1 LFEEHENVMSAPT
14 SNHPIGK
21 SAPRKEG
28 RRKVTGQALYVD
40 DISFPEMLY
49 GTTVRSQAARGRIKS
64 ISFEGDIPWNEFTIV
79 TAKDIRDYG
88 GENYV
93 ALILN
98 DQPYLTDEVVN
109 HPEEPI
115 LLLAHADKYLLE
127 EARRNVRVE
136 IEALPPIFTLED
148 SVNKKEIVWG
158 DDNVF
163 KSFLVDKG
171 NVDEVWSEADFI
183 VEGEYFTGAQE
194 QLYIENNGAIAIAN
208 EADGVTVWG
217 SMQCPYYVHKAL
229 MKLFN
234 LPEGKIRVIQT
245 ETGGGFGGK
254 EEYPSLVA
262 GHAALLSLKSGK
274 PVKMVYDRAEDM
286 VATTKRHPSR
296 TRHKTAV
303 SKDGKLLAMDIEFIV
318 DGGAYCTLS
327 PVVLSRGTIHA
338 AGPYYCPHVRIR
350 SSAVA
355 TNVPPH
361 GAFRG
366 FGAPQSIF
374 ALERQLD
381 KVAKTVGLTPDE
393 FRRRNFVHEGETT
406 ATNQVIREKVDMDHL
421 LDRAFELTGYHE
433 KRERFARENNEYGLE
448 AGAEGRSTFD
458 RGSSPTVRAGVDPS
472 PRIKKG
478 IGFASFMHGAGFTGS
493 GEVYLASVVG
503 AEATTQ
509 GRVRILAASTEIG
522 QGTNT
527 IFSQIAAE
535 ALGVDESLIEVAQ
548 PDTKDVPNSGP
559 TVASRTCMVVGKL
572 VESAVLGLKQTL
584 VGSGLLQ
591 ESYRDPEFQKACQ
604 KYVESFGP
612 LKTFSKYQPPPNV
625 YWDDEKYQGDA
636 YGTYAWA
643 VYLAQVSVDT
653 LTYEAR
659 VDDFVA
665 VQEVGR
671 VINPILAAG
680 QIEGGVAQAIGFT
693 LFENVV
699 WQNGRMANGQMT
711 NYIIPTAADIPP
723 IRVYFE
729 ENPYAYG
736 PGGAKGIG
744 ELPMDGAAPAILSAI
759 ENATGVSFNHVP
771 LMPEAIMNE
780 LAILEQTTTD

>member
-1 LFEEHENVMSAPT
+1 MTAG
-14 SNHPIGK
+14 NHPQVIGK
-21 SAPRKEG
+21 SVPRKEG
-28 RRKVTGQALYVD
+28 RKKVTGAALYVD

-49 GTTVRSQAARGRIKS
+49 GTTVRSVIPRGRIKN
-64 ISFEGDIPWNEFTIV
+64 IAFDGDIPWNEFTVV
-79 TAKDIRDYG
+79 TTEDIP

-93 ALILN
+93 ALILT
-98 DQPYLTDEVVN
+98 DQPYLADSQIN

-127 EARRNVRVE
+127 EARRHVR
-136 IEALPPIFTLED
+136 IETEEMAPVFTLED
-148 SVNKKEIVWG
+148 SVNKKEIIWG
-158 DDNVF
+158 EDNVF

-171 NVDEVWSEADFI
+171 NVDEAWANADLI

-194 QLYIENNGAIAIAN
+194 QLYIENNGVIAIAN
-208 EADGVTVWG
+208 EQDGVTVWG

-229 MKLFN
+229 VKLFN
-234 LPEGKIRVIQT
+234 LPEDKIRVIQT

-254 EEYPSLVA
+254 EEYPSMIA
-262 GHAALLSLKSGK
+262 GHAALLALKSGK
-274 PVKMVYDRAEDM
+274 PVKMIYDRAEDM

-303 SKDGKLLAMDIEFIV
+303 TKEGKLLAMEIEFIV

-338 AGPYYCPHVRIR
+338 AGPYFCPHVRIR

-355 TNVPPH
+355 TNCPPH

-374 ALERQLD
+374 ALERHLD
-381 KVAKTVGLTPDE
+381 VVAKRLNLEPDE
-393 FRRRNFVHEGETT
+393 FRRRNFIKEGETT
-406 ATNQVIREKVDMDHL
+406 ATSQVIREKVDMDQL
-421 LDRAFELTGYHE
+421 LDRAFELTDYHR
-433 KRERFARENNEYGLE
+433 KRQSFAASNTNGER
-448 AGAEGRSTFD
+448 
-458 RGSSPTVRAGVDPS
+458 V
-472 PRIKKG
+472 KKG

-493 GEVYLASVVG
+493 GEVYLSSIVG
-503 AEATTQ
+503 AEGTPE
-509 GRVRILAASTEIG
+509 GKVKILAASTEIG

-527 IFSQIAAE
+527 VFAQIASE
-535 ALGVDESLIEVAQ
+535 ALGVDDSLIEVAQ
-548 PDTKDVPNSGP
+548 PDTAHVPNSGP
-559 TVASRTCMVVGKL
+559 TVASRTSMVVGKL
-572 VESAVLGLKQTL
+572 VESAALGLKQTL
-584 VGSGLLQ
+584 IASGLLS
-591 ESYRDPEFQKACQ
+591 EDYDSAKFQNACAEYI
-604 KYVESFGP
+604 KTFGP
-612 LKTFSKYQPPPNV
+612 LKAYSKYQPPPNIV
-625 YWDDEKYQGDA
+625 WDDEKYQGDA
-636 YGTYAWA
+636 YGAYAWA
-643 VYLAQVSVDT
+643 VYVAEISVDT
-653 LTYEAR
+653 LTYEAH

-699 WQNGRMANGQMT
+699 WQNGRMANNQMT
-711 NYIIPTAADIPP
+711 NYIIPTPVDIPP

-744 ELPMDGAAPAILSAI
+744 ELPMDGAAPAILNAI
-759 ENATGVSFNHVP
+759 ENATGISFTHVP
-771 LMPEAIMNE
+771 LMPEALME
-780 LAILEQTTTD
+780 GLASE

>member
-1 LFEEHENVMSAPT
+1 MYSWIVFTIQALGCKVLVTLMTAQTN
-14 SNHPIGK
+14 NHPIGK
-21 SAPRKEG
+21 SVPRKEG
-28 RRKVTGQALYVD
+28 RKKVTGAALYID
-40 DISFPEMLY
+40 DISFPDMLH
-49 GTTVRSQAARGRIKS
+49 GTTVRSPIARGRIKN
-64 ISFEGDIPWNEFTIV
+64 ISFTGDLDWSEFTIV
-79 TAKDIRDYG
+79 TTEDIP

-98 DQPYLTDEVVN
+98 DQPYLANQVVN
-109 HPEEPI
+109 HAEEPI
-115 LLLAHADKYLLE
+115 LLIAHPDKYLLE
-127 EARRNVRVE
+127 EARRNVR
-136 IEALPPIFTLED
+136 IETEEMPPVFTLAE
-148 SVNKKEIVWG
+148 SVDKKQIIWG
-158 DDNVF
+158 EDNVF

-171 NVDEVWSEADFI
+171 NVDEAWAKADFI

-194 QLYIENNGAIAIAN
+194 QLYIENNGVIAIAN
-208 EADGVTVWG
+208 PPDGVTVWG

-229 MKLFN
+229 VKLFE
-234 LPEGKIRVIQT
+234 LPEEKIRVVQT

-254 EEYPSLVA
+254 EEYPSLIA
-262 GHAALLSLKSGK
+262 GHAALLSWKSGK
-274 PVKMVYDRAEDM
+274 PVKMIYDRAEDM

-303 SKDGKLLAMDIEFIV
+303 TKDGKLLAMEIEFIV

-338 AGPYYCPHVRIR
+338 AGPYSCPDVRIR

-374 ALERQLD
+374 ALERQMD
-381 KVAKTVGLTPDE
+381 RVAEAVGLTPDE
-393 FRRRNFVHEGETT
+393 FRRRNFIKEGQTT
-406 ATNQVIREKVDMDHL
+406 ATSQVIKEKVDMDQL
-421 LDRAFELTGYHE
+421 LNRAFELTGYHE
-433 KRERFARENNEYGLE
+433 KRERFARENGN
-448 AGAEGRSTFD
+448 
-458 RGSSPTVRAGVDPS
+458 

-493 GEVYLASVVG
+493 GEVYLASMVG
-503 AEATTQ
+503 AEATPD

-527 IFSQIAAE
+527 VFAQIAAE
-535 ALGVDESLIEVAQ
+535 TLNVDHSLIEVAQ
-548 PDTKDVPNSGP
+548 PDTANVPNSGP
-559 TVASRTCMVVGKL
+559 TVASRTSMVVGKL

-584 VGSGLLQ
+584 MGAGLLQ
-591 ESYRDPEFQKACQ
+591 DGYTQDEFQEACREHI
-604 KYVESFGP
+604 KNFGP

-643 VYLAQVSVDT
+643 VYVAEVSVDT
-653 LTYEAR
+653 LTYEAH

-671 VINPILAAG
+671 VINPVLAAG

-699 WQNGRMANGQMT
+699 WQNGRMVNNQMT
-711 NYIIPTAADIPP
+711 NYIIPTPADIPP

-744 ELPMDGAAPAILSAI
+744 ELPMDGAAPAILNAI

-771 LMPEAIMNE
+771 LMPEALMEIG
-780 LAILEQTTTD
+780 TTGD